1 MIKLP
6 DIIKNLLLDAK
17 TLAGAMRSESITV
30 SIFTLCV
37 LRLLKQDASMQAVQS
52 NIENACIEL
61 SQQGNSIFSGKVSNK
76 AYIDLQRLTVSII
89 SKHYSPTLLDV
100 VKCILEMDNDETS
113 VILKKYGI
121 SSDILSSISTNNSA
135 DTLQILPPELAPFC
149 VDLSLEAKNN
159 QLEPLIGRQNELNSL
174 VEVLS
179 KRKKNSPLLVGEAGV
194 GKSALVEGLA
204 QMIHDK
210 TVHSALIGARIV
222 SVDLSAMIAGT
233 KYRGEFED
241 RINVLL
247 RYISSNPSVILF
259 IDEIHNIVG
268 AGSAEGSMDAANILK
283 PYLARGKIKCIG
295 ATTNTEFDRYISH
308 DKALSRRFSNIEIK
322 EPSTEDTVYILSRI
336 KVRYEK
342 HHKVSYDN
350 DLITEIPQIVKLNMP
365 HKSLPDSAI
374 DMMDI
379 LGAKIS
385 ILGRKDRNIT
395 LKDVELLGYISEAV

>member
-6 DIIKNLLLDAK
+6 DIIKNLLSDAK
-17 TLAGAMRSESITV
+17 TLAGAMRSESITL
-30 SIFTLCV
+30 STFTLCV
-37 LRLLKQDASMQAVQS
+37 LRLLKQDSSMQAMQS

-76 AYIDLQRLTVSII
+76 ASIDLQRLIVSII

-100 VKCILEMDNDETS
+100 VKCILELDNDGTS
-113 VILKKYGI
+113 EIIKKYGI
-121 SSDILSSISTNNSA
+121 SPDILSSISTNNTT
-135 DTLQILPPELAPFC
+135 DTLQILPPELDPFC

-247 RYISSNPSVILF
+247 RYISSNQSVILF

-295 ATTNTEFDRYISH
+295 ATTHSEFDRYISH

-322 EPSTEDTVYILSRI
+322 EPSTEDTVHILSKI
-336 KVRYEK
+336 KGRYEK
-342 HHKVSYDN
+342 HHNVSYDN

-385 ILGRKDRNIT
+385 ILGRKDRKIT
-395 LKDVELLGYISEAV
+395 IKDVELLGYAAETA

>member
-6 DIIKNLLLDAK
+6 DIIKNLLSDAK
-17 TLAGAMRSESITV
+17 MLAVATHSESITV

-37 LRLLKQDASMQAVQS
+37 LRLLKKDTSMYALKS
-52 NIENACIEL
+52 NIENASVEL
-61 SQQGNSIFSGKVSNK
+61 SQQCNSLFSSKVSNK
-76 AYIDLQRLTVSII
+76 ASIDLQRLTVSII

-100 VKCILEMDNDETS
+100 VKCILELDNDGTS
-113 VILKKYGI
+113 EIIKKYGI
-121 SSDILSSISTNNSA
+121 SPDILSSISTNNSA
-135 DTLQILPPELAPFC
+135 DTLEILPPELDPFC

-247 RYISSNPSVILF
+247 RYISSNQSVILF

-295 ATTNTEFDRYISH
+295 ATTHTEFDRYISH

-322 EPSTEDTVYILSRI
+322 EPSTEDTVHILSKI
-336 KVRYEK
+336 KGRYEK
-342 HHKVSYDN
+342 HHNVSYDN
-350 DLITEIPQIVKLNMP
+350 DLITEIPQIVKLNTP

-385 ILGRKDRNIT
+385 ILGRKDRKIT
-395 LKDVELLGYISEAV
+395 IKDVELLGYAAETA